1 MQAGINLEFAKTEGL
16 DILDAIEQASAA
28 GYRYVEPYIYSASS
42 LRINSHLTVT
52 TESPYHHLHT
62 DTADVPA
69 LAARLAASGVQF
81 SAFDA
86 HTTMLLPEI
95 GVPYLKRAIDL
106 AAQLNCPYVM
116 SDEGPIPAW
125 MPLDRAFDIFCISLE
140 ETVRYAQERGVL
152 MTIELHNP
160 LTTNKTYLERLL
172 ARFSP
177 QELGINFDTGNSF
190 LAGNDP
196 VAFLDGLV
204 DRVVH
209 VHAKDIP
216 EWQLVERGKVTG
228 TRVGVAIGD
237 GVIDFPAII
246 AKLHAGGYK
255 GVISVE
261 CDTYEEASKS
271 RTRLEEMI
279 AVHG

>member
-1 MQAGINLEFAKTEGL
+1 MHAGINLEFAKTEQWTVPQ
-16 DILDAIEQASAA
+16 AIDKASEA
-28 GYRYVEPYIYSASS
+28 GYRYVEPYVYSATE
-42 LRINSHLTVT
+42 LKINSHLTVT
-52 TESPYHHLHT
+52 SKSPYHHLHT
-62 DTADVPA
+62 DLADVQSLSA
-69 LAARLAASGVQF
+69 QLAKTGVKF

-86 HTTMLLPEI
+86 HTTMLLPEV

-116 SDEGPIPAW
+116 SDEGPIPSW
-125 MPLDRAFDIFCISLE
+125 MPLDRAFDIFCTSLE
-140 ETVRYAQERGVL
+140 ETVRYALDKGVL

-160 LTTNKTYLERLL
+160 LTTTKSYLVKLME
-172 ARFSP
+172 RFSST
-177 QELGINFDTGNSF
+177 ELGINFDTGNSF

-196 VAFLDGLV
+196 VEFLDGIV
-204 DRVVH
+204 ERVVH

-228 TRVGVAIGD
+228 TRVGVAIGE

-246 AKLHAGGYK
+246 AKLRSGGFD

-261 CDTYEEASKS
+261 CDTYAEACKSKNS
-271 RTRLEEMI
+271 LEKMI
-279 AVHG
+279 NAT